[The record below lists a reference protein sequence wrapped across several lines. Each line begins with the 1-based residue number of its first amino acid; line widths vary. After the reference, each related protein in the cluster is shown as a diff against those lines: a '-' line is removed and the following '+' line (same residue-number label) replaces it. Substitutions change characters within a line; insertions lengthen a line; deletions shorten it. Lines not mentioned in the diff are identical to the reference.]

1 MEYYT
6 KEFKSYKEQ
15 LKLLE
20 ERGIKF
26 NIVSIEE
33 AEKIISNINYYKF
46 SGYIKVF
53 EIETDKYDIEFN
65 KIYELYKFDRKLA
78 SYIFEMVEK
87 IEVAFKTKLI
97 YNILERTKK
106 LGPFGYLE
114 TSEWKDYSIKDKKTG
129 KMKVKESR
137 DILKDKMDFKKRVL
151 EFTMRDIKPYIEH
164 YFEKYKKESFI
175 PLWILSEVI
184 DFGMTMKMYE
194 ESVRDIQ
201 TKVAEELGNFKNKD
215 LAFYLKSIKL
225 IRNTVAHNGI
235 LWNFRFINRINKP
248 LVNNYKFVDDKS
260 FVAVLIVIVEILKYI
275 DKDFDHTELKNM
287 IKKFF
292 KDNPTLVKKFGIKNG
307 NIDMI
312 DEILI

>member
-1 MEYYT
+1 
-6 KEFKSYKEQ
+6 
-15 LKLLE
+15 
-20 ERGIKF
+20 
-26 NIVSIEE
+26 
-33 AEKIISNINYYKF
+33 
-46 SGYIKVF
+46 
-53 EIETDKYDIEFN
+53 FN

-97 YNILERTKK
+97 YNILERTKE

-114 TSEWKDYSIKDKKTG
+114 TSEWKDYSFKDEETGNSRMKKF
-129 KMKVKESR
+129 R

-164 YFEKYKKESFI
+164 YFEKYKKESFV

-292 KDNPTLVKKFGIKNG
+292 KDNTTLVKKFGIKNG
-307 NIDMI
+307 NIDII
-312 DEILI
+312 DKILI

>member
-1 MEYYT
+1 M
-6 KEFKSYKEQ
+6 K
-15 LKLLE
+15 
-20 ERGIKF
+20 KF
-26 NIVSIEE
+26 
-33 AEKIISNINYYKF
+33 
-46 SGYIKVF
+46 
-53 EIETDKYDIEFN
+53 
-65 KIYELYKFDRKLA
+65 
-78 SYIFEMVEK
+78 
-87 IEVAFKTKLI
+87 
-97 YNILERTKK
+97 
-106 LGPFGYLE
+106 
-114 TSEWKDYSIKDKKTG
+114 
-129 KMKVKESR
+129 R
-137 DILKDKMDFKKRVL
+137 DILKDKMYFKKRVL

-164 YFEKYKKESFI
+164 YFEKYKKESFV

-225 IRNTVAHNGI
+225 IWNTVAHNGI
-235 LWNFRFINRINKP
+235 LWNFRFINRINKQ

-292 KDNPTLVKKFGIKNG
+292 KDNPTLVKKFGIKN
-307 NIDMI
+307 NDIDMI
-312 DEILI
+312 DKILI

>member
-1 MEYYT
+1 MGYYT

-26 NIVSIEE
+26 NIISIEE

-97 YNILERTKK
+97 YNILERTKE

-114 TSEWKDYSIKDKKTG
+114 TSEWKDYSFKDEETGNSRMKKF
-129 KMKVKESR
+129 R
-137 DILKDKMDFKKRVL
+137 DILKDKMNFKKRIL

-164 YFEKYKKESFI
+164 YFEKYKKESFV

-215 LAFYLKSIKL
+215 
-225 IRNTVAHNGI
+225 
-235 LWNFRFINRINKP
+235 
-248 LVNNYKFVDDKS
+248 
-260 FVAVLIVIVEILKYI
+260 
-275 DKDFDHTELKNM
+275 
-287 IKKFF
+287 
-292 KDNPTLVKKFGIKNG
+292 
-307 NIDMI
+307 
-312 DEILI
+312 